1 VYRRP
6 SKPIINLNCGAAVR
20 RELYN
25 VILSPGAWALQL
37 RHSSTLAPP
46 LPPPTGS
53 GWGHEHAPPLSK
65 GGGGGCTNGGFM
77 SFLLPA
83 YRWTNRSSF
92 LQASMLFIS
101 QVILLSSGVI
111 INLTMH
117 WLSNSAGFL
126 CLTLQLVELC
136 TSIY

>member
-1 VYRRP
+1 MQT
-6 SKPIINLNCGAAVR
+6 NLCDD
-20 RELYN
+20 E
-25 VILSPGAWALQL
+25 
-37 RHSSTLAPP
+37 TLAKAAALMAQGDAGATEAIDALVVKFPNDP
-46 LPPPTGS
+46 RLT
-53 GWGHEHAPPLSK
+53 
-65 GGGGGCTNGGFM
+65 
-77 SFLLPA
+77 
-83 YRWTNRSSF
+83 F